1 LKLVVLG
8 AGVNGLT
15 SALALRRAGHEVEI
29 WAKDLTP
36 QTTSDVAAAFW
47 EPYAAYPVDK
57 VTKWAARSFE
67 VFEQLARAS
76 TTGVRRRR
84 IIKYTVGEVEPPEW
98 VSALTD
104 YRENEESLPPGH
116 KGCMSY
122 DTFVIDMSC
131 YMPFL
136 MMGCSGADIK
146 MVNRTIANLS
156 EITKISKVAGIDDSI
171 DAVVNCSGLG
181 ARELCDDRELTPVK
195 GQVLRI
201 KRTDDAIQTVSIGEG
216 DHNKFSM
223 VVPRENDIVL
233 GGTFEEHFQSPDF
246 DAQEIDRISND
257 CGIIEPR
264 ISKPDVIGTATAM
277 RPVRTT
283 VRLEAEQVD
292 GKNIVHNYGHGGAG
306 VTLSWG
312 CADDVVELIQHFC
325 QVAL

>member
-1 LKLVVLG
+1 MKLIVLG
-8 AGVNGLT
+8 AGVIGLT

-47 EPYAAYPVDK
+47 EPYAAYPVEK

-67 VFEQLARAS
+67 VFEHLARAS
-76 TTGVRRRR
+76 STGVKPRR
-84 IIKYTVGEVEPPEW
+84 IVKYLVGEVTPPGW

-122 DTFVIDMSC
+122 DTFVIDMSH

-136 MMGCSGADIK
+136 MMGCSGAEIK
-146 MVNRTIANLS
+146 VVNRTIAHLS
-156 EITKISKVAGIDDSI
+156 EIDVSF

-181 ARELCDDRELTPVK
+181 ARELCNDRELSPVK
-195 GQVLRI
+195 GQVVRI
-201 KRTDDAIQTVSIGEG
+201 KRNDDSIQTVCIGEG
-216 DHNKFSM
+216 DHHKFSM

-233 GGTFEEHFQSPDF
+233 GGTFEEDFQSVDF
-246 DAQEIDRISND
+246 DQNEIERIIHD
-257 CGIIEPR
+257 CRVIEPR
-264 ISKPDVIGTATAM
+264 ILQPEVIGTATAI

-283 VRLEAEQVD
+283 VRLELEQLD
-292 GKNIVHNYGHGGAG
+292 GKIFVHNYGHGGAG

-312 CADDVVELIQHFC
+312 CADDVVELISL
-325 QVAL
+325 V